1 VVGDA
6 AYVGERLR
14 NVDGRIS
21 WTSRLKVTSVLH
33 ELPPPPWRRPY
44 CSPCDN
50 AQTGRPGDRRVAQSG
65 VAPQGVVAYVHCD
78 HLLLIPEVYELTGT
92 ITPHQNYCFDHQ
104 LVVVGY
110 PVRRA
115 SAGVEVRTRTK
126 YIRIRRRPGLRA
138 TIVLCDC

>member
-1 VVGDA
+1 MDQPVEGHLGA
-6 AYVGERLR
+6 A
-14 NVDGRIS
+14 
-21 WTSRLKVTSVLH
+21 
-33 ELPPPPWRRPY
+33 
-44 CSPCDN
+44 
-50 AQTGRPGDRRVAQSG
+50 RVAPAAVASSLLFTMRQRTDWPSGRSTVAKSG